1 DWSSDVCSSDLG
13 CPDCG
18 CPQRRGT
25 PVTRQRGTPDT
36 SARDAEHPA
45 PPHQEQGEELLRRSG
60 VPGGC
65 SCSYGTPVRD
75 SFAASQ
81 SFRIIE
87 MISAAC
93 AAFTIALRNIPKSGD
108 RLLHVFGPFQAERFH
123 AHDGGA
129 EKSEEP
135 QSSER
140 GSQHGVGTTARKICT
155 SMMCISPYAVGNAVS
170 IHLAA

>member
-1 DWSSDVCSSDLG
+1 
-13 CPDCG
+13 
-18 CPQRRGT
+18 
-25 PVTRQRGTPDT
+25 
-36 SARDAEHPA
+36 
-45 PPHQEQGEELLRRSG
+45 
-60 VPGGC
+60 
-65 SCSYGTPVRD
+65 
-75 SFAASQ
+75 
-81 SFRIIE
+81 

-140 GSQHGVGTTARKICT
+140 GSQRGVGTTARKICT
-155 SMMCISPYAVGNAVS
+155 SMSAFCPMR
-170 IHLAA
+170 